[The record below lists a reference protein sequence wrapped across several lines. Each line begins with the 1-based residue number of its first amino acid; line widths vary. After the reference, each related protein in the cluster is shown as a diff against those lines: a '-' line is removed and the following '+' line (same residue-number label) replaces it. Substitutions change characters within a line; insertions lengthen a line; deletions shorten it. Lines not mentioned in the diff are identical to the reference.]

1 MIDDQP
7 VSMNRVIAIEAT
19 MDKMKSQ
26 HEATHQ
32 MLQDVLTRLGPV
44 PTRDV
49 QDPLPTHS
57 ARHSPVPSIPTSSAS
72 RKKVSLKPSF
82 PPKFSGDR
90 ASRKAFLTSCR
101 TYIRL
106 CPKALED
113 NSTKIIWA
121 MSYMKSRRANCWA
134 TREFEQEAKTSRLRF
149 LDWLDFED
157 EFQKDFMPLDAEAA
171 AINVL
176 KTTAYFQGKWSVDDY
191 LDQFHNLIYD
201 SGYTDPKTIIVKFR

>member
-1 MIDDQP
+1 MSPSNIIDDRP
-7 VSMNRVIAIEAT
+7 VSMNRVITIEAT

-57 ARHSPVPSIPTSSAS
+57 AHHSPAPSIPTSSAG

-82 PPKFSGDR
+82 PPEFSGDR
-90 ASRKAFLTSCR
+90 ASGKAFLTSCQ

-106 CPKALED
+106 CPEAFED
-113 NSTKIIWA
+113 DSTKIVWA
-121 MSYMKSRRANCWA
+121 MSYMKSRCANRWVTC
-134 TREFEQEAKTSRLRF
+134 EFEQEAKTGHLRF
-149 LDWLDFED
+149 LNWLDFED
-157 EFQKDFMPLDAEAA
+157 EF
-171 AINVL
+171 
-176 KTTAYFQGKWSVDDY
+176 
-191 LDQFHNLIYD
+191 
-201 SGYTDPKTIIVKFR
+201 